1 MSTREEG
8 KTLRRKR
15 IVKAARLLMQNS
27 GEPGFSMRALA
38 IEARVSIA
46 TPYNLFGSKEKI
58 LFSVMEDDLE
68 QYCSELGRQNT
79 DELQVFFDAVTL
91 TTKLYESESTFY
103 RAILNTVYLDGTD
116 KYLASY
122 RGPQHIVWKNMVKK
136 AVSAGYLMPEVE
148 ADAFAINLR
157 HGFLAAILQWAKGDL
172 SIKELET
179 RAHYHVALS
188 LAAMSMPEARERLLL
203 EIQDIQNNLQKIWQD
218 GLRQAM
224 ASGPLDAVV
233 AELAADQIA
242 LLGDSI
248 GG

>member
-8 KTLRRKR
+8 KTRRRKK
-15 IVKAARLLMQNS
+15 IIQAARLLMQNS
-27 GEPGFSMRALA
+27 DEPGFSMRALA
-38 IEARVSIA
+38 VKANVSIA
-46 TPYNLFGSKEKI
+46 TPYNLFGSKEQI
-58 LFSVMEDDLE
+58 LSSVLEDDLE
-68 QYCSELGRQNT
+68 QYCSELKRNSA

-91 TTKLYESESTFY
+91 TTKLYASEGTFY
-103 RAILNTVYLDGTD
+103 RAILNTVYVEGSD

-122 RGPQHIVWKNMVKK
+122 RGPRHLMWKNMVKQ
-136 AVSAGYLMPEVE
+136 AVLAGYLIPEIE

-172 SIKELET
+172 SIEELKA

-188 LAAMSMPEARERLLL
+188 LAAMATPIARERLHLN
-203 EIQDIQNNLQKIWQD
+203 IQKIQIQLQGIWQD
-218 GLRQAM
+218 GLRKAM

-233 AELAADQIA
+233 AELAVDQMA
-242 LLGDSI
+242 FLGESV